1 MFADVMVAFAV
12 AAILAFIVNER
23 SGD

>member
-1 MFADVMVAFAV
+1 MFADVLVAFAV

-23 SGD
+23 SDD